1 MKGAMGTVLWREL
14 LEAARRAGTWRLRW
28 VGPLALA
35 AVFVWARFA
44 LRPSFTGAE
53 GLGLFNL
60 MAKASI
66 AFAWLVLPWT
76 TADAIAAERREGTL
90 GLLWLTPLT
99 PGGVMGAKTFSHGI
113 RAAGLLASMV
123 PAIVFPVLL
132 GGVGWP
138 DVGRW
143 ALAWVAMAGL
153 SLASGLVASARATGW
168 WAVRLWALVGN
179 AAALIVLVG
188 AWEAANALAAWL
200 AQGSGEPLGWF
211 VARARTGLRAKAVL
225 LNQLALGH
233 VPYALPATWA
243 AVGRMA
249 GVAFLMLGLAAG
261 AAVLAAR
268 SLVRGVSEDSQAV
281 ARSWGWKV
289 RRWPVERELAVGSAV
304 ASGLLLAMTVMDGPS
319 PEWTRD
325 VLQPIGWLVQAV
337 AAVIGAAAVRDMGGT
352 PMGEMVAVTPLGLGG
367 WARRELGRLEWLL
380 WMGWSLAL
388 MAVALAM
395 VAAVQGHERW
405 PWWLAPRL
413 LMEAMTTTAGWWG
426 ALWLGAAAAWGRRSW
441 VGVGVALAWA
451 WMGVPV
457 MELALRIAIEA
468 LPWTFPGGWN
478 EPWASSRIAWQR
490 PRVGTMALVAL
501 LQSGLM
507 AAQAAW
513 ARRWVLGRGRGPD
526 FRSG

>member
-1 MKGAMGTVLWREL
+1 MGTVLWREL

-66 AFAWLVLPWT
+66 ALAWLVLPWT

-99 PGGVMGAKTFSHGI
+99 PGGVLGAKTFAHGI

-168 WAVRLWALVGN
+168 WTVRLWALVGN
-179 AAALIVLVG
+179 VAALIVLVS
-188 AWEAANALAAWL
+188 AWEAANGLAAWW
-200 AQGSGEPLGWF
+200 AQGSGEPLGWL
-211 VARARTGLRAKAVL
+211 VARVRTALQAKAVL

-233 VPYALPATWA
+233 VPYAIPATWA

-249 GVAFLMLGLAAG
+249 WVACLMLGLAAG
-261 AAVLAAR
+261 AAAFAAR
-268 SLVRGVSEDSQAV
+268 GLVAGPSLEVPTRGQG
-281 ARSWGWKV
+281 ARSRK
-289 RRWPVERELAVGSAV
+289 WPVERVLAVGSAV

-325 VLQPIGWLVQAV
+325 VLRPIGWLLQAV

-352 PMGEMVAVTPLGLGG
+352 PMGEMVTVTPLGLGG
-367 WARRELGRLEWLL
+367 WARRELGRWEWLL

-388 MAVALAM
+388 MAVAVAM

-426 ALWLGAAAAWGRRSW
+426 ALWLGAAAAWGRRPW
-441 VGVGVALAWA
+441 VGVAAALGWA
-451 WMGVPV
+451 WIGVPV

-478 EPWASSRIAWQR
+478 EPWASARIPWQR
-490 PRVGTMALVAL
+490 PRVGTMALVAV

-507 AAQAAW
+507 ATQAAW
-513 ARRWVLGRGRGPD
+513 ARRWVLGRGRGPTP
-526 FRSG
+526 G

>member
-1 MKGAMGTVLWREL
+1 MGTVLWREL

-66 AFAWLVLPWT
+66 ALAWLVLPWT

-99 PGGVMGAKTFSHGI
+99 PGGVLGAKTFAHGI

-123 PAIVFPVLL
+123 PAIVFPVLM
-132 GGVGWP
+132 GGVGWA

-179 AAALIVLVG
+179 VAALIVLVS
-188 AWEAANALAAWL
+188 AWEAANGLAAWW
-200 AQGSGEPLGWF
+200 AQGSGEPLGWL
-211 VARARTGLRAKAVL
+211 VARVRTALQAKAVL

-233 VPYALPATWA
+233 VPYAIPATWA

-249 GVAFLMLGLAAG
+249 WVACLMLGLAAG
-261 AAVLAAR
+261 AAAFAAR
-268 SLVRGVSEDSQAV
+268 GLVAGPSLEVPTRGQG
-281 ARSWGWKV
+281 ARSRK
-289 RRWPVERELAVGSAV
+289 WPVERVLAVGSTV

-325 VLQPIGWLVQAV
+325 VLRPIGWLVQAV

-352 PMGEMVAVTPLGLGG
+352 PMGEMVTVTPLGLGG
-367 WARRELGRLEWLL
+367 WARRELGRWEWLL

-388 MAVALAM
+388 MAVAVAM

-441 VGVGVALAWA
+441 VGVAAALGWA
-451 WMGVPV
+451 WIGVPV

-478 EPWASSRIAWQR
+478 EPWASARIPWQR
-490 PRVGTMALVAL
+490 PRVGTMALVAV

-507 AAQAAW
+507 ATQAAW
-513 ARRWVLGRGRGPD
+513 ARRWVLGRGRGPMP
-526 FRSG
+526 G

>member
-1 MKGAMGTVLWREL
+1 MGTVLWREL
-14 LEAARRAGTWRLRW
+14 LEAARRPGTWRLRW
-28 VGPLALA
+28 AGPLALA
-35 AVFVWARFA
+35 AVFVWARVA

-99 PGGVMGAKTFSHGI
+99 PGGVLGAKTFAHGI
-113 RAAGLLASMV
+113 RAAGLLASLV
-123 PAIVFPVLL
+123 PAIVFPVLM
-132 GGVGWP
+132 GGVGLA
-138 DVGRW
+138 DVARW

-153 SLASGLVASARATGW
+153 SMASGLVASARATGW
-168 WAVRLWALVGN
+168 WAVRLWALMGN
-179 AAALIVLVG
+179 VAALALLVA
-188 AWEAANALAAWL
+188 AWEVANGLAAWW
-200 AQGSGEPLGWF
+200 AQGSGEPFGWL
-211 VARARTGLRAKAVL
+211 VARVRTGLQAKAVL

-233 VPYALPATWA
+233 VPYALPATWG
-243 AVGRMA
+243 AVARMA

-261 AAVLAAR
+261 AAAI
-268 SLVRGVSEDSQAV
+268 V
-281 ARSWGWKV
+281 ARGLVAGPSWEVPTRARGSRS
-289 RRWPVERELAVGSAV
+289 RRWPVEHVLALGFTV
-304 ASGLLLAMTVMDGPS
+304 AGGLLLAMTVMDGPS

-325 VLQPIGWLVQAV
+325 LLRPLGWLLQAV

-367 WARRELGRLEWLL
+367 WARRELGRWESLL
-380 WMGWSLAL
+380 WTGWSLAL

-426 ALWLGAAAAWGRRSW
+426 ALWLGAAAAWGRRPW
-441 VGVGVALAWA
+441 VGVGVALGWA
-451 WMGVPV
+451 WMGVPM

-468 LPWTFPGGWN
+468 LPWTYPGGWN

-490 PRVGTMALVAL
+490 PRIGTMALVAL
-501 LQSGLM
+501 LQSTLM
-507 AAQAAW
+507 AVQAAW
-513 ARRWVLGRGRGPD
+513 AGRWVLGRGRDSTFG
-526 FRSG
+526 